1 MNIEI
6 MTIQQIIIS
15 KIVEVIIILKIK
27 VFMILTK
34 NKMINKDSKII
45 IKDLYSMIITKVDM
59 IDRIK
64 KEKFIA
70 LQNEETQLNLFVE
83 HDKIN

>member
-70 LQNEETQLNLFVE
+70 LQNEETQLNLFVDN
-83 HDKIN
+83 DKIN